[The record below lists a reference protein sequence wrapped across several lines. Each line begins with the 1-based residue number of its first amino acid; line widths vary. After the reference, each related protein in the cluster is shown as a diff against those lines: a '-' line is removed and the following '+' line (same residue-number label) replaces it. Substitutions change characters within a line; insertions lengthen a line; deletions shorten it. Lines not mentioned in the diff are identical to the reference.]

1 MAFQQRRISG
11 QNRMAAHECANAL
24 PGDHL
29 KRFTLRQRLSRH
41 DRLIDRG
48 LAGDEHAVDR
58 DALAGKDAED
68 VSGPNL
74 FGGNDF
80 LFAA

>member
-1 MAFQQRRISG
+1 MAFRQRRISG

-29 KRFTLRQRLSRH
+29 KRFTLRQRLARH
-41 DRLIDRG
+41 DRLIDG
-48 LAGDEHAVDR
+48 GPAGDDHAVDR
-58 DALAGKDAED
+58 DALSGKDAED
-68 VSGPNL
+68 LSSLNL